1 MTAAAPEPP
10 RRRGLRGLLVAVLVV
25 LVLGLAAFGGAA
37 WYYAGEISAGA
48 LEVIPGARGVVPDTV
63 VASVS
68 GEDVALER
76 TGGPVE
82 DDPLLRADSYG
93 LVWDGGAAVVS
104 GPPEPR
110 GDGSVARRLEVV
122 DGPPPRAGTEADL
135 RSEVWTDPAAAYGTA
150 YEEVDVPCERG
161 ACPAWLVPG
170 DAATWVVAV
179 HGKGASRTE
188 PLRGV
193 RAAVD
198 AGLTA
203 LLITYRN
210 DPEAPADPSGRYG
223 QGVTEWRDL
232 EAAVRLAVDRGAE
245 DVVLYGASMGGAIV
259 ATFLERSDLA
269 GVVRGVVL
277 DAPMLDL
284 TAAVEHGAAQRDL
297 PLVGG
302 VPGVLTDAARWL
314 AARRYDL
321 DWSAVD
327 HLPADWLDVPA
338 LVFHGTEDDLVPL
351 STTDELAADRP
362 DLVTA
367 VRVEGAG
374 HVRAW
379 NADPAA
385 YERRVTRF
393 LDCVLRAGRG
403 C

>member
-1 MTAAAPEPP
+1 M
-10 RRRGLRGLLVAVLVV
+10 VVLVV

-48 LEVIPGARGVVPDTV
+48 LEVAPGARGVVPDTV

-110 GDGSVARRLEVV
+110 GDGSVARTLEVV

-150 YEEVDVPCERG
+150 YEEVDVPCEGG

-223 QGVTEWRDL
+223 QGVTE
-232 EAAVRLAVDRGAE
+232 
-245 DVVLYGASMGGAIV
+245 
-259 ATFLERSDLA
+259 
-269 GVVRGVVL
+269 
-277 DAPMLDL
+277 
-284 TAAVEHGAAQRDL
+284 
-297 PLVGG
+297 
-302 VPGVLTDAARWL
+302 
-314 AARRYDL
+314 
-321 DWSAVD
+321 
-327 HLPADWLDVPA
+327 
-338 LVFHGTEDDLVPL
+338 
-351 STTDELAADRP
+351 
-362 DLVTA
+362 
-367 VRVEGAG
+367 
-374 HVRAW
+374 
-379 NADPAA
+379 
-385 YERRVTRF
+385 
-393 LDCVLRAGRG
+393 
-403 C
+403 